1 MQWTPGRFLH
11 KMQCVYRTHY
21 ALWYAYFPGITFR
34 FLVNAFFGIRF
45 RNLSASEELNKVIYL
60 KFALV
65 FQHRWNIYTSKCPIY
80 IITWIILELRF
91 CWSLEGGVE
100 GFAPA
105 ARGSNWPGGG
115 GKGLCGGGPGGVEL
129 GEPSD
134 TRRCGRG
141 GLEGGPGSGG
151 ASSLR
156 LLRRSP
162 AIFF

>member
-1 MQWTPGRFLH
+1 M
-11 KMQCVYRTHY
+11 
-21 ALWYAYFPGITFR
+21 
-34 FLVNAFFGIRF
+34 
-45 RNLSASEELNKVIYL
+45 
-60 KFALV
+60 
-65 FQHRWNIYTSKCPIY
+65 
-80 IITWIILELRF
+80 ITWIILEFRF

-115 GKGLCGGGPGGVEL
+115 GNGLCGGGPGGVEL

-162 AIFF
+162 AIFFRNFNGNKVAITKNELLNWYFWTKKTQKILDVFDFDNWLVKKSWLLLPQHQSRYPRGPESASIKIPPFRSKFTE

>member
-1 MQWTPGRFLH
+1 M
-11 KMQCVYRTHY
+11 
-21 ALWYAYFPGITFR
+21 
-34 FLVNAFFGIRF
+34 
-45 RNLSASEELNKVIYL
+45 SS
-60 KFALV
+60 
-65 FQHRWNIYTSKCPIY
+65 
-80 IITWIILELRF
+80 IITWIILEFRF

-115 GKGLCGGGPGGVEL
+115 GNGLCGGGPGGVEL

-162 AIFF
+162 AIFLEVLENKVAITKWAHTLHLWRKFVNFRGFCWQFVEQTCLLNYVEQKIIQTVCLWKLSQCDIWNPCQGGIHQSSC